1 MTTHEVAR
9 YTAVSLPFNLCSMR
23 ELYNIEYRQGRKT
36 IGYDLWQAMITAQA
50 DYSAAQEYDPDTT
63 YSADDVAKY
72 KGVYYAATEETTGT
86 PPSNTASWIEAPKF
100 DPANPCANEY
110 EELWCTFLAPYL
122 ANLTLAQRLP
132 YVHTQIK
139 DIGVLNYGGD
149 SYDTADETSYDR
161 LIKALYRDAELI
173 KANMSHYANL
183 TDTECFAG
191 FVGLDKKDDCD
202 AGKTGEGNR
211 TGAARRV
218 PGGYDF
224 G

>member
-1 MTTHEVAR
+1 
-9 YTAVSLPFNLCSMR
+9 MR

-36 IGYDLWQAMITAQA
+36 IGYDLWQRMITAQA
-50 DYSAAQEYDPDTT
+50 DYSGAEEYDPGRT
-63 YSADDVAKY
+63 YSAGETAKY
-72 KGVYYAATEETTGT
+72 KGWYYAAVTETTGA
-86 PPSNTASWIEAPKF
+86 PPSNTAVWAEAPKF
-100 DPANPCANEY
+100 DPAGDCAEEF

-132 YVHTQIK
+132 YLHTQIK

-173 KANMSHYANL
+173 KGNMRHYLNAEAKAENP
-183 TDTECFAG
+183 CFEGYAG
-191 FVGLDKKDDCD
+191 AEKKDDC
-202 AGKTGEGNR
+202 KNGEPERNR